1 MTKKIPF
8 LKNFNWRL
16 LLVRILINTIALL
29 AMVVLVPNI
38 QFVHTSTFASTYP
51 VLTRVVNVLI
61 LAIGLGVLNAVI
73 KPFIQVVTFQFVF
86 ASYGLLLVVINTLLL
101 YLLGFLFPNR
111 FDVTN
116 LFWAL
121 VGGALLGVFS
131 VALEA
136 LFGTSVPIVPEDQTE
151 LRARLE
157 NREWSLYQVIDEASS
172 AEETRKAEEA
182 LSKPGQSSEKP
193 VGRITQAVSAATGEA
208 TEIPTLSTTPS
219 PPLAEPAQLADEMS
233 ANMLPMDEV
242 NSSQPVS

>member
-29 AMVVLVPNI
+29 VMVVLVPDI
-38 QFVHTSTFASTYP
+38 YFVHSSTLASTYP

-73 KPFIQVVTFQFVF
+73 KPIIQVLTFQFVF
-86 ASYGLLLVVINTLLL
+86 ASYGLLLVIINTLLL

-111 FDVTN
+111 FEVTN
-116 LFWAL
+116 LFWGL

-136 LFGTSVPIVPEDQTE
+136 LFGTSVPIVPENQTE

-157 NREWSLYQVIDEASS
+157 KRDWSLYQVIDQASS
-172 AEETRKAEEA
+172 AEETKKAEEA
-182 LSKPGQSSEKP
+182 LSKSGRSSEALVEQTTQP
-193 VGRITQAVSAATGEA
+193 VPIATSEA
-208 TEIPTLSTTPS
+208 TELPTLPITPP
-219 PPLAEPAQLADEMS
+219 PPLAEPAQLPDEMS
-233 ANMLPMDEV
+233 ANTLPMDQV
-242 NSSQPVS
+242 DSSQPVS